1 MPLICETTCSAGTVI
16 SWCTSSVEAAGNG
29 MNTFAIVTLICGSSS
44 FGMTNPAN
52 TPRSS
57 PKPAR
62 SGVRRD
68 VRNVRA
74 IRPDTPSPYGVCCGS
89 GGGVMARTSIS
100 GDRLTALYL
109 LARVEAR
116 QHLDPS
122 RVRRFADANLAQARL
137 TVAADDVGRGKFA

>member
-16 SWCTSSVEAAGNG
+16 RWCTSSVEAAGNG

-57 PKPAR
+57 PKTA
-62 SGVRRD
+62 SNGVRRD

-74 IRPDTPSPYGVCCGS
+74 IRPDTPSGYGVCCGG
-89 GGGVMARTSIS
+89 GGGVTASIS
-100 GDRLTALYL
+100 IGDDRPAALYL
-109 LARVEAR
+109 LARIEAR

-122 RVRRFADANLAQARL
+122 RARRFTDADLAQARL
-137 TVAADDVGRGKFA
+137 T